1 MSLVCKAIL
10 VVTLFYRSVFCL
22 LRKNRTNIDTLL
34 YIKEN
39 FHPCIFNFPKSKRMK
54 NVKGIGMRKKWNAC
68 LCMTDDRE
76 NDKMSK
82 CNPVESVKFY
92 DFSRIYEHFK
102 FNRNDS
108 ESEKSGQPGGNGD
121 ESCYNMCTEKG
132 VLTNPSKEGTSVE
145 EDMPTKYSIKIVNN
159 LVNNAVDNSVN
170 NKTDTQPSSDSMNN
184 QNNNLLVKD
193 DPNRIQRMKF
203 ENTQEYSNIFREKEK
218 KKHVKTYVA
227 NIFQKIPKFKD
238 NIKVIKDALLY
249 LKFIEKG
256 NLYLIKNVDS
266 KSVNAEPYV
275 DFTKGKGSKK
285 KGTKKDKIKL
295 ELTSIYN
302 NINKEKHT
310 KKRICKE
317 CCIKIDLYTKLLS
330 RPLNNI
336 YNLHKN
342 LKKFLHP
349 FQYSL
354 YENAITNFYKEGEIS
369 NSLSDVLSNILQ
381 VRKLITLTGK
391 TYAGQM
397 KYLKTCRELFKK
409 LNEAIVDLNIILQSG
424 RKWLDLYNS
433 YIKKIRKIKYIDIT
447 KPAISIIGCTNVGK
461 SSILNS
467 ITNSKSK
474 IADYNFTTK
483 EFNLGHYSFTNENDI
498 FTTQI
503 MDLPGLINRPE
514 QKRNLMEKL
523 SLSSLKNIPSAVIYV
538 FDPSKKDDHKFSSM
552 KAQLDIRYYLRGL
565 FPFRPWIDVITK
577 SDLISWDQ
585 INIPKDIK
593 ENALF
598 ISTEDT
604 NSLLPLR
611 ERINEVTFKLTNFLA
626 KHTMES

>member
-1 MSLVCKAIL
+1 MIIVGKAIL
-10 VVTLFYRSVFCL
+10 IAATICYHVAFSFVRQNRIDRSA
-22 LRKNRTNIDTLL
+22 LL
-34 YIKEN
+34 YVKEYAPAFSHN
-39 FHPCIFNFPKSKRMK
+39 FKKEKRVK
-54 NVKGIGMRKKWNAC
+54 CVKGINGGRKKWNAP
-68 LCMTDDRE
+68 LRMTNE
-76 NDKMSK
+76 EESDKTGKSTPM
-82 CNPVESVKFY
+82 ESVKFY
-92 DFSRIYEHFK
+92 GFSRIYEHFK
-102 FNRNDS
+102 LNKS
-108 ESEKSGQPGGNGD
+108 ESSVGRGDPHLSSKASSSTADNNVTTNIVDSGTGETP
-121 ESCYNMCTEKG
+121 
-132 VLTNPSKEGTSVE
+132 
-145 EDMPTKYSIKIVNN
+145 
-159 LVNNAVDNSVN
+159 
-170 NKTDTQPSSDSMNN
+170 QPSSDHMKDQS
-184 QNNNLLVKD
+184 NNLLVKD

-203 ENTQEYSNIFREKEK
+203 EDTKDYSSIFKEKEK
-218 KKHVKTYVA
+218 KAHIKTYVA
-227 NIFQKIPKFKD
+227 NIFQKLPKFKD

-256 NLYLIKNVDS
+256 NLYLIKNVDR

-275 DFTKGKGSKK
+275 DMDKEGGSK

-317 CCIKIDLYTKLLS
+317 CCIKVDLYTKMLS

-336 YNLHKN
+336 YNVHKN
-342 LKKFLHP
+342 LKKYLHP

-354 YENAITNFYKEGEIS
+354 YENAITNFYKDGEAS
-369 NSLSDVLSNILQ
+369 NSLSDVLNNILQ

-397 KYLKTCRELFKK
+397 KYLKTCREIFSK

-424 RKWLDLYNS
+424 RKWLDIYNS
-433 YIKKIRKIKYIDIT
+433 YIKCVRKIKYIDIT

-461 SSILNS
+461 SSVLNS
-467 ITNSKSK
+467 VTNAKSK
-474 IADYNFTTK
+474 VADYNFTTK
-483 EFNLGHYSFTNENDI
+483 EFNLGHYSFTNQNDV

-514 QKRNLMEKL
+514 EKRNLMEKL
-523 SLSSLKNIPSAVIYV
+523 SLSSLKNIPSAVMYI
-538 FDPSKKDDHKFSSM
+538 FDPLKKDDHKFSSI
-552 KAQLDIRYYLRGL
+552 KSQVDIRYYLRGL
-565 FPFRPWIDVITK
+565 FPFRPWIDVVTK
-577 SDLISWDQ
+577 ADLITWDE
-585 INIPKDIK
+585 INLPKDIK

-611 ERINEVTFKLTNFLA
+611 QRINDVTFKLTEFLA
-626 KHTMES
+626 KHTMEP

>member
-1 MSLVCKAIL
+1 MIIVCKAIL
-10 VVTLFYRSVFCL
+10 IAATICYHVAFSLVRQ
-22 LRKNRTNIDTLL
+22 NRIDRNALL
-34 YIKEN
+34 YVKEYAPSFSHN
-39 FHPCIFNFPKSKRMK
+39 FKKEKRVK
-54 NVKGIGMRKKWNAC
+54 CVKGISGGRKKWNAP
-68 LCMTDDRE
+68 LRMTNE
-76 NDKMSK
+76 KEEKESDKNKTDKST
-82 CNPVESVKFY
+82 PTESVKFY
-92 DFSRIYEHFK
+92 GFSRIYEHFK
-102 FNRNDS
+102 LNKS
-108 ESEKSGQPGGNGD
+108 ESGVGGGDTHPSSEAASSTAKSVDDNIAENVANSGNG
-121 ESCYNMCTEKG
+121 EA
-132 VLTNPSKEGTSVE
+132 P
-145 EDMPTKYSIKIVNN
+145 
-159 LVNNAVDNSVN
+159 
-170 NKTDTQPSSDSMNN
+170 QPSSDNVKE

-203 ENTQEYSNIFREKEK
+203 EDTQDYSSIFKEKEK
-218 KKHVKTYVA
+218 KAHVKTYVA
-227 NIFQKIPKFKD
+227 NIFQKLPKFKD

-256 NLYLIKNVDS
+256 NLYLIKNVD
-266 KSVNAEPYV
+266 KKTVNAEPYV
-275 DFTKGKGSKK
+275 DLDKEGRPKNARSN

-302 NINKEKHT
+302 NINKEKHM

-317 CCIKIDLYTKLLS
+317 CCIKVDLYTKMLS

-336 YNLHKN
+336 YNVHKN
-342 LKKFLHP
+342 LKKYLHP

-354 YENAITNFYKEGEIS
+354 YENAITNYYKDGEAS
-369 NSLSDVLSNILQ
+369 NSLSDVLNNILQ

-397 KYLKTCRELFKK
+397 KYLKTCREIFSK

-424 RKWLDLYNS
+424 RKWLDIYNS
-433 YIKKIRKIKYIDIT
+433 YIKRVRKIKYIDIT

-467 ITNSKSK
+467 VTNAKSK
-474 IADYNFTTK
+474 VADYNFTTK
-483 EFNLGHYSFTNENDI
+483 EFNLGHYSFTNENDV

-514 QKRNLMEKL
+514 EKRNLMEKL
-523 SLSSLKNIPSAVIYV
+523 SLSSLKNIPSAVMYI
-538 FDPSKKDDHKFSSM
+538 FDPLKKDDHKFSSM
-552 KAQLDIRYYLRGL
+552 KSQVDIRYYLRGL
-565 FPFRPWIDVITK
+565 FPFRPWIDVVTK
-577 SDLISWDQ
+577 ADLITWDE
-585 INIPKDIK
+585 INLPKDIK

-611 ERINEVTFKLTNFLA
+611 QRINEVTFKLTDFLA
-626 KHTMES
+626 KHTMEP